1 MGPSASNR
9 SLFPHRRPHMDPHIS
24 GSPVVP
30 LLLFLRQSV
39 NHIGILE
46 LSYQAIDGLE
56 KFYDLVVLERSL

>member
-1 MGPSASNR
+1 MVPN
-9 SLFPHRRPHMDPHIS
+9 IS
-24 GSPVVP
+24 DSPVVP

-56 KFYDLVVLERSL
+56 KFYDLVVLERPL